1 MLADGSNISLG
12 PFGENN
18 KKPLQGARLQQ
29 LVPSLFQLAG
39 GAEAQACQSGLRW
52 PARYRLDAL
61 LPVPGQTV
69 NLAHLLLGH
78 GGDLGWIERSEEHTS
93 ELQSLMRISYAVCCW
108 KHKKPPRTT

>member
-1 MLADGSNISLG
+1 MLVDGSNISLG

-39 GAEAQACQSGLRW
+39 GAEAQACQSGLRG

-78 GGDLGWIERSEEHTS
+78 GGDLGWIERSAERSVGTERVST
-93 ELQSLMRISYAVCCW
+93 
-108 KHKKPPRTT
+108 